1 MGGCGL
7 VIVEVGRIVAT
18 TAAIEEGSSFIG
30 RAVLAPRAREQET
43 IAALTDTHSNYICE
57 DKIDEEVVVWSAM
70 AEDSDEDCEGGTIGL
85 LSRLLQREGEKSKR
99 GVVGVHSLKVMLTTC
114 GRCKC
119 KFEIAKNRMLVAL
132 LNIRIQ
138 YCRQ

>member
-57 DKIDEEVVVWSAM
+57 DKIDEEVVIWSAV

-85 LSRLLQREGEKSKR
+85 LCRFFQREGEISKR